1 MAQRDLTKERREN
14 KWVKEN
20 KRYLKK

>member
-20 KRYLKK
+20 KRYIN